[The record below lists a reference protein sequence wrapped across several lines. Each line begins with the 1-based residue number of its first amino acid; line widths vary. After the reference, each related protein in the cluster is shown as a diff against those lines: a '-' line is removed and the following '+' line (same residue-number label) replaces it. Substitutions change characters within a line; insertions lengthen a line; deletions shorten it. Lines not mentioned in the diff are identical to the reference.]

1 MQAEKPQPQK
11 EPKADF
17 IYPKKPKRD
26 PAKDSTVK
34 KTRVLCNLRRIDL
47 GGESKKVQQYA
58 IHYEPI
64 IADDNYPLKRKI
76 IRELRKDL
84 TGEFE
89 KYAQAG
95 DTIFV
100 FARNAKEK
108 VSLETT
114 IDNVLYKVTFD
125 RTSNSIDCR
134 NINTKT
140 RDNIKIK
147 SFVESII
154 KNIFMANNHVVRFD
168 DRSFY
173 DYHNPA
179 DFGRSGA
186 KIWTGFSTAVAI
198 TENGLFLRV
207 NDKNKLITGKTAYD
221 KMKEIGQR
229 YGNIRCEDSQRE
241 ISEYFKGRTVIAT
254 YGNYRAYRIGDI
266 SFDRNINNTEF
277 DIEKEGKKTKIN
289 IKNYYKQ
296 QYRIELKR
304 EDQPL
309 LIEEIPKRRREQN
322 QENAPTI
329 RYLIPELVYLTGIDE
344 LDERDRADII
354 TKSKFQ
360 PNEKIKRIE
369 KGFSYLKNTDKKK
382 IKKKDAVIER
392 HSPNEIRLEWGININ
407 NDFVELEAQCL
418 PIPKLEFRDKAEV
431 PQLRN
436 GRFRQQADYKAVEFD
451 SNNCMLITFSDLTN
465 LAKDDCEQ
473 MSKAGHNLG
482 VKFSRPKL
490 ENLGYKKKGDE
501 LLNELKKINY
511 NDGKIIAIVVL
522 DKGTKNLYPFI
533 KDFLYTQSGLT
544 SQFMLHDEN
553 PRGGRKKQN
562 MSYYSA
568 VLNQMVVKSKGEL
581 FKINFPEKISKQP
594 SMIIGIDSTR
604 TKEGTKYVLSASFNK
619 NFNKFYT
626 DIKVAKKDC
635 DGLIELLKSALDHFK
650 KVNHDYKPTSII
662 IYRQGG
668 NERQTEKLVKNE
680 LPKIT
685 EFLEGGYEADY
696 KPHLTVFS
704 VNKRTDLK
712 FFERSNGGF
721 RNIPTGTVI
730 DKEVISPDV
739 FEFYLQCPEVDRG
752 TGSPVHFLCLYNN
765 NEDMTV
771 NDFEEIT
778 YMQSFYYWNWSGPI
792 RIPAALKY
800 AEVANTFSG
809 KNLKNEVIPK
819 LKDSPYFI

>member
-1 MQAEKPQPQK
+1 MQAEKPQLQR
-11 EPKADF
+11 EPKLEF

-26 PAKDSTVK
+26 PAKDSSIK
-34 KTRVLCNLRRIDL
+34 KIRVLCNLKRIDL

-89 KYAQAG
+89 RFAQAG

-100 FARNAKEK
+100 FSKNPKEK

-114 IDNVLYKVTFD
+114 IGNILYKVTFV
-125 RTSNSIDCR
+125 RTLNSVDCR

-140 RDNIKIK
+140 RDNIKVK
-147 SFVESII
+147 SFIESVI
-154 KNIFMANNHVVRFD
+154 KNIFMANNHMVRFD

-173 DYHNPA
+173 DYNNPSE
-179 DFGRSGA
+179 FGRSGA
-186 KIWTGFSTAVAI
+186 KIWSGYSTAVTI

-221 KMKEIGQR
+221 KMREIGQK
-229 YGNIRCEDSQRE
+229 YGNIKSEDSQRE

-266 SFDRNINNTEF
+266 SFDRSINNTEF
-277 DIEKEGKKTKIN
+277 DFEKEGKKSKIN

-296 QYRIELKR
+296 QYKIDLKM

-309 LIEEIPKRRREQN
+309 LIEELPRRRRDKDQDN
-322 QENAPTI
+322 PPTI
-329 RYLIPELVYLTGIDE
+329 RFLIPELVYLTGIDE

-354 TKSKFQ
+354 AKSKFQ

-369 KGFSYLKNTDKKK
+369 KGFSYLKNTEKKK
-382 IKKKDAVIER
+382 IKKKETLVEL
-392 HSPNEIRLEWGININ
+392 HSPNEIRMEWGININ
-407 NDFVELEAQCL
+407 NNFVEVEAQYL

-436 GRFRQQADYKAVEFD
+436 GRFRQQADYKPVEFD
-451 SNNCMLITFSDLTN
+451 KNNCMLITFNELVN
-465 LAKDDCEQ
+465 LAQEDCNQ
-473 MSKAGHNLG
+473 ISRAGVNLG
-482 VKFSRPKL
+482 VKFSLPKL
-490 ENLGYKKKGDE
+490 ENLGQKKRGDE
-501 LLNELKKINY
+501 LLNELKRINY
-511 NDGKIIAIVVL
+511 NDGKTIAIVVL
-522 DKGTKNLYPFI
+522 DKSTKNLYPFI

-553 PRGGRKKQN
+553 PRGGRKKQS

-581 FKINFPEKISKQP
+581 FKINFPDKISNKP
-594 SMIIGIDSTR
+594 SMIIGIDSTK
-604 TKEGTKYVLSASFNK
+604 TKQGTKYVLSASFNK

-626 DIKVAKKDC
+626 DIKVDKEDHKA
-635 DGLIELLKSALDHFK
+635 LNELLTSALDHFK
-650 KVNHDYKPTSII
+650 KINRDYKPTSVI

-668 NERQTEKLVKNE
+668 NEKQTEKLIRTE
-680 LPKIT
+680 LPKII
-685 EFLEGGYEADY
+685 EFFNGGYEAEY
-696 KPHLTVFS
+696 NPHLTIFS

-712 FFERSNGGF
+712 FFEKSNGGY
-721 RNIPTGTVI
+721 RNLPSGTVI
-730 DKEVISPDV
+730 DKEVISPEV

-752 TGSPVHFLCLYNN
+752 TGSPVHFLCLHND

-809 KNLKNEVIPK
+809 KNLKGEVIPK

>member
-1 MQAEKPQPQK
+1 MQAEKPQLQR
-11 EPKADF
+11 EPRVEF

-26 PAKDSTVK
+26 PAKDSSIK
-34 KTRVLCNLRRIDL
+34 KIRVLCNLKRIDL

-89 KYAQAG
+89 RFAQAG

-100 FARNAKEK
+100 FSKNPKEK

-114 IDNVLYKVTFD
+114 IGNILYKVTFV
-125 RTSNSIDCR
+125 RTLNSVDCR

-140 RDNIKIK
+140 RDNIKVK
-147 SFVESII
+147 SFIESVI
-154 KNIFMANNHVVRFD
+154 KNIFMANNHMVRFD

-173 DYHNPA
+173 DYNNPSE
-179 DFGRSGA
+179 FGRSGA
-186 KIWTGFSTAVAI
+186 KIWSGYSTAVTI

-221 KMKEIGQR
+221 KMREIGQK
-229 YGNIRCEDSQRE
+229 YGNIKSEDSQRE

-266 SFDRNINNTEF
+266 SFDRSINNTEF
-277 DIEKEGKKTKIN
+277 DFEKEGKKSKIN

-296 QYRIELKR
+296 QYKIDLKM

-309 LIEEIPKRRREQN
+309 LIEELPRRRRDKDQDN
-322 QENAPTI
+322 PPTI
-329 RYLIPELVYLTGIDE
+329 RFLIPELVYLTGIDE

-354 TKSKFQ
+354 AKSKFQ

-369 KGFSYLKNTDKKK
+369 KGFSYLKNTEKKK
-382 IKKKDAVIER
+382 IKKKETLVEL
-392 HSPNEIRLEWGININ
+392 HSPNEIRMEWGININ
-407 NDFVELEAQCL
+407 NNFVEVEAQYL

-436 GRFRQQADYKAVEFD
+436 GRFRQQADYKPVEFD
-451 SNNCMLITFSDLTN
+451 KNNCMLITFNELVN
-465 LAKDDCEQ
+465 LAQEDCNQ
-473 MSKAGHNLG
+473 ISRAGVNLG
-482 VKFSRPKL
+482 VKFSLPKL
-490 ENLGYKKKGDE
+490 ENLGQKKRGDE
-501 LLNELKKINY
+501 LLNELKRINY
-511 NDGKIIAIVVL
+511 NDGKTIAIVVL
-522 DKGTKNLYPFI
+522 DKSTKNLYPFI

-553 PRGGRKKQN
+553 PRGGRKKQS

-581 FKINFPEKISKQP
+581 FKINFPDKISNKP
-594 SMIIGIDSTR
+594 SMIIGIDSTK
-604 TKEGTKYVLSASFNK
+604 TKQGTKYVLSASFNK

-626 DIKVAKKDC
+626 DIKVDKEDHKA
-635 DGLIELLKSALDHFK
+635 LNELLTSALDHFK
-650 KVNHDYKPTSII
+650 KINRDYKPTSVI

-668 NERQTEKLVKNE
+668 NEKQTEKLIRTE
-680 LPKIT
+680 LPKII
-685 EFLEGGYEADY
+685 EFFNGGYEAEY
-696 KPHLTVFS
+696 NPHLTIFS

-712 FFERSNGGF
+712 FFEKSNGGY
-721 RNIPTGTVI
+721 RNLPSGTVI
-730 DKEVISPDV
+730 DKEVISPEV

-752 TGSPVHFLCLYNN
+752 TGSPVHFLCLHND

-809 KNLKNEVIPK
+809 KNLKGEVIPK